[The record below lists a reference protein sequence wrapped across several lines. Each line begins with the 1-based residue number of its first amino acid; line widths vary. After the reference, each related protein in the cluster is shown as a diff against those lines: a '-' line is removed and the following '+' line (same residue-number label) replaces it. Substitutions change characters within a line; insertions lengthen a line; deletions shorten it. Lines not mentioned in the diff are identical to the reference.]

1 MIQKL
6 IEYSIRN
13 RILVVMIFTLIALGA
28 VFSMKTARVDAI
40 PDIGENQQV
49 VFTEWA
55 GRSPKDI
62 EEQVTYPLSI
72 MLQGIPGVKNIR
84 GMSAFGFSTIY
95 VIFSEDVDFYWSR
108 SRVLEKLAT
117 ASSIVPEGVTPQMG
131 PDATGLGQ
139 IYWYT
144 IENDINSKS
153 PKSLSELRSIQD
165 FYVRYL
171 LQGVEGV
178 SEVASVGGFVKEYQ
192 IDVDPKKLFAY
203 DIHFS
208 KLLDSI
214 KESNVDVGAEVI
226 EDGARE
232 FIVRGK
238 GFFKS
243 LSDIENV
250 VVAIKNK
257 TPIRIKDIATVGLG
271 PGFRRGALDK
281 NGVEAVGGVVTMR
294 FGENPKL
301 VIDKVKKRLEVIK
314 SGLPEG
320 VSLVPFYDRTKLIEN
335 TIGTVYSALSE
346 EIIITI
352 VVILLFLLHFKS
364 SILVSL
370 TLPFGVGIS
379 FILMKVIG
387 IDSNVMSLSGMVIA
401 IGSMVDMG
409 IIMTENIYS
418 HLSEKPQSNKKER
431 IEIIIRS
438 AREVGPA
445 ILTAVMTTIV
455 TFLPVF
461 GLEGSEGKLFGPLAW
476 AKTLAMFGSVVVAI
490 ILIPA
495 LSVFMLNGKLRPIE
509 KNKVSTLILNFYKPS
524 LRWVLGNR
532 KTFLIAPFVL
542 LCLGGLAFVNLG
554 KEFMPSLN
562 EGDILYMPTTTPDIS
577 LTKAKELLSYTDK
590 ILNNHPLVEFAVG
603 KLGRADTAI
612 DPAPV
617 SMFETVV
624 KLVDKDKWPKGKSIY
639 QIMEDLD
646 QELQIP
652 GLVNSWDFP
661 IQTRIGMISTGIKTQ
676 VGIKIFGPNIKTL
689 EKLASTIGEEVE
701 KVKGAYGVYAEQI
714 TGKPYIEFNIDRI
727 AASRYGINTGTIN
740 KILQTAVGGMK
751 IGQFYDGRERY
762 PIRVRYKKEFRDR
775 IDELKRVLVPS
786 PLGQHIP
793 LEQLA
798 DVKIVT
804 GPAAIQSE
812 NGLLRS
818 MVLLNVK
825 DRDLIGFVEE
835 AKETISKTVDL
846 PKGYS
851 VVWAGQYE
859 NQVRATDRLKLLVP
873 IALII
878 NLLII
883 YLGIKN
889 LRNSAIIFSAIP
901 IAMAGGLIL
910 LWVGGFNTS
919 VAVWVGFIALF
930 GIAVDDGVLMMTYLQ
945 EAIKKNS
952 PKNWFELRDCIVE
965 AGSRR
970 IRPLV
975 MTTTTTCVALIPI
988 MWATS
993 TGSEVMKPMAIPTLG
1008 GMLVELITLFIV
1020 PVTFSYFEQKHIEQ
1034 GEEYDMSKL

>member
-6 IEYSIRN
+6 IEASIRN
-13 RILVVMIFTLIALGA
+13 RVLVVILFVLIALLA
-28 VFSMKTARVDAI
+28 VFSLKTARIDAI
-40 PDIGENQQV
+40 PDIGENQQI
-49 VFTEWA
+49 VFTEWP

-72 MLQGIPGVKNIR
+72 LLQGIPGVKNIR
-84 GMSAFGFSTIY
+84 GISAFGFSTIY
-95 VIFSEDVDFYWSR
+95 VIFKDDVDFYWSR
-108 SRVLEKLAT
+108 SRVLEKLST
-117 ASSIVPEGVTPQMG
+117 AGSELPSGVVPKMG

-144 IENDINSKS
+144 IENEENNKN
-153 PKSLSELRSIQD
+153 PKSLAELRSIQD

-203 DIHFS
+203 NIHFN
-208 KLLDSI
+208 KLIKSI
-214 KESNVDVGAEVI
+214 KESNIDVGAEVV
-226 EDGARE
+226 EDGDRE

-243 LSDIENV
+243 LTDIENV
-250 VVAIKNK
+250 VLAIKNK
-257 TPIRIKDIATVGLG
+257 TPIRVKDVATVGFG

-281 NGVEAVGGVVTMR
+281 NGTEAIGGVVTMR
-294 FGENPKL
+294 FGENPKQ
-301 VIDKVKKRLEVIK
+301 VIDKVKERLKVVK
-314 SGLPEG
+314 KGLPKG
-320 VSLVPFYDRTKLIEN
+320 VKIVPFYDRTELIEK
-335 TIGTVYSALSE
+335 TIGTVYESLRE
-346 EIIITI
+346 EIVITV
-352 VVILLFLLHFKS
+352 VVILLFLLHFQS

-379 FILMKVIG
+379 FILMKLIG

-418 HLSEKPQSNKKER
+418 HLSEKPEASKSER
-431 IEIIIRS
+431 VEIIVS
-438 AREVGPA
+438 AAREVGPA

-490 ILIPA
+490 ILVPA
-495 LSVFMLNGKLRPIE
+495 LSVFMLNGKLKPIE
-509 KNKVSTLILNFYKPS
+509 KNKVSLFIVKSYKPA
-524 LRWVLGNR
+524 LNWVLENR
-532 KTFLIAPFVL
+532 KRFLLAPMIL
-542 LCLGGLAFVNLG
+542 LILGGLALSNLG

-577 LTKAKELLSYTDK
+577 MTKARELLAYTDK
-590 ILNNHPLVEFAVG
+590 VLKDHPLVEYSVG
-603 KLGRADTAI
+603 KLGRANSAI

-617 SMFETVV
+617 AMFETVV
-624 KLVDKDKWPKGKSIY
+624 KLVPEDQWPEGKTIY
-639 QIMEDLD
+639 EIMQDLD
-646 QELQIP
+646 QALQVP

-661 IQTRIGMISTGIKTQ
+661 IQTRVGMISTGIKTQ
-676 VGIKIFGPNIKTL
+676 IGIKIFGDDLKKL
-689 EKLASTIGEEVE
+689 ESLASKVGKEVE

-714 TGKPYIEFNIDRI
+714 TGKPYIEFDIDRV
-727 AASRYGINTGTIN
+727 AASRYGINTGTVN
-740 KILQTAVGGMK
+740 KILQTAVGGMP

-762 PIRVRYKKEFRDR
+762 PIRVRYKKELRDR
-775 IDELKRVLVPS
+775 VDDLKRVLVPS

-798 DVKIVT
+798 DIKIVT

-818 MVLLNVK
+818 VVLLNVQG
-825 DRDLIGFVEE
+825 RDLIGFVEE
-835 AKETISKTVDL
+835 AKKHIEKNVEL

-851 VVWAGQYE
+851 IVWAGQYE
-859 NQVRATDRLKLLVP
+859 NQVRATNRLKLLVP

-878 NLLII
+878 NLVII
-883 YLGIKN
+883 FLGIKN
-889 LRNSAIIFSAIP
+889 LRNSAIIFSAVP
-901 IAMAGGLIL
+901 VAMAGGLIL
-910 LWVGGFNTS
+910 LWIGGFNTS

-930 GIAVDDGVLMMTYLQ
+930 GIAVDDGVVMMTYLQ
-945 EAIKKNS
+945 EAIKNHK
-952 PKNWFELRDCIVE
+952 PKNWEELKECVLE

-975 MTTTTTCVALIPI
+975 MTTTTTVVALVPV
-988 MWATS
+988 MWATT

-1020 PVTFSYFEQKHIEQ
+1020 PVTFSYFEQRRIER
-1034 GEEYDMSKL
+1034 GENHV